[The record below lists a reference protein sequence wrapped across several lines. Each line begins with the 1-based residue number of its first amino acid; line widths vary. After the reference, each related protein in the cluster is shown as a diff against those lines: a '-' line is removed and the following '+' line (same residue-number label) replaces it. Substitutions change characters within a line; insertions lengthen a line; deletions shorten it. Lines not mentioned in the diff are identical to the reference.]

1 MNELET
7 NDQERDRKRRSI
19 RVRSMRR
26 GMRELD
32 ILIGGFVEERLESLS
47 DEELDNLLALLFET
61 DVAVLDW
68 IVGASECPERYL
80 GPRRGDQGGRRGTRI
95 QSLNPSVAL
104 GLEQLARGDA
114 GHRKSD
120 IVVPLSLPWQ
130 RAMHSHRDTIE
141 ILRECL
147 DFLKK
152 SC

>member
-47 DEELDNLLALLFET
+47 DEELDNLQALLFET

-80 GPRRGDQGGRRGTRI
+80 GLVAAIREVAEERASGR
-95 QSLNPSVAL
+95 
-104 GLEQLARGDA
+104 
-114 GHRKSD
+114 
-120 IVVPLSLPWQ
+120 
-130 RAMHSHRDTIE
+130 
-141 ILRECL
+141 
-147 DFLKK
+147 
-152 SC
+152 